1 MKLSAKKYMHMT
13 LYWFGFFLVYCMI
26 VFISILLLKD
36 ITKMILAMIMGVV
49 ACISL
54 GFGVYNLCSYIS
66 MKKKC
71 EKITPEVGTIFNW
84 QADWNRPFGSVILK
98 VGENEYST
106 SPYFLSED
114 CRRMVGK
121 QVRYAIIDDVL
132 FLYELIEE

>member
-1 MKLSAKKYMHMT
+1 MKLSLKKYIHMT
-13 LYWFGFFLVYCMI
+13 LYWFGLFLVYC
-26 VFISILLLKD
+26 VLTLASILLLKES
-36 ITKMILAMIMGVV
+36 TKFVLVMVICVI
-49 ACISL
+49 ACFFL

-71 EKITPEVGTIFNW
+71 KKITPEVGTIFNW